1 MFRAL
6 RSRVSAL
13 ATLAAFLLAQPA
25 AACAALCLL
34 QGHAASVHAMSGMSG
49 GSPAVADGPCHTSS
63 AGAIQRDPFQALS
76 PMAPTR
82 AAVVAVAPDHRVE
95 QVLLLPAR
103 PPFISHS
110 VEPPPPRLV

>member
-1 MFRAL
+1 MLRAL

-25 AACAALCLL
+25 VACAALCLL

-63 AGAIQRDPFQALS
+63 AGAVQRDPFQALS

-82 AAVVAVAPDHRVE
+82 AAVVAVAPAHRVE

-103 PPFISHS
+103 PPFVSHS